1 MITLTEDEAQAMAQH
16 LLKEIDK
23 DKKFDK
29 YSYGEIVAILS
40 FTIMMIG
47 ANIMSGIYEDK
58 IRRGAA

>member
-16 LLKEIDK
+16 LLKKIDK

-29 YSYGEIVAILS
+29 YTDGEIVAILS

-47 ANIMSGIYEDK
+47 ANIMSGIYEDE
-58 IRRGAA
+58 RRGAV